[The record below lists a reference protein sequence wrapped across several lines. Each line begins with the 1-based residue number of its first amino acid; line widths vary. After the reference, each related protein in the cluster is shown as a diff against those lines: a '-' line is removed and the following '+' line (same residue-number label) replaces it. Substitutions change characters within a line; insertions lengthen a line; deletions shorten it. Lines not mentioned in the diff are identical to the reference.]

1 MIIKANILT
10 ALLSNEPTIV
20 AIPPE
25 IKTEV
30 GRRRGKGN
38 RDKRRG
44 GSGLR

>member
-1 MIIKANILT
+1 MIIQAIILT

-25 IKTEV
+25 IKIEA
-30 GRRRGKGN
+30 GRRRGKGD
-38 RDKRRG
+38 RGKRRG

>member
-1 MIIKANILT
+1 MIIQAIILT

-25 IKTEV
+25 IKIEA
-30 GRRRGKGN
+30 GRRRDKGN
-38 RDKRRG
+38 RGKRRG